1 MGAYKQPLTRKIEK
15 MKFNNP
21 ETQAIYDA
29 LIQNTHELFT
39 IPNSM
44 LPEAYHN
51 KRDGGRTLENLNSL
65 HAKKTEESPHVIE
78 KREKAERIEEY
89 RKQNDSL
96 GVVNY
101 QTESPDFSIDYKVD
115 EDRLYAKQ
123 IRFAQL
129 INLDLEDDDAL

>member
-1 MGAYKQPLTRKIEK
+1 

-29 LIQNTHELFT
+29 MIQNTRELFT
-39 IPNSM
+39 VPNSM

-65 HAKKTEESPHVIE
+65 HAKKTEESAHVVE
-78 KREKAERIEEY
+78 KREKAERVKQY
-89 RKQNDSL
+89 REQYETLGEVNHQTQN
-96 GVVNY
+96 
-101 QTESPDFSIDYKVD
+101 PDFSIDYKVD

>member
-1 MGAYKQPLTRKIEK
+1 

-29 LIQNTHELFT
+29 MIQNTRELFT
-39 IPNSM
+39 VPNSM

-65 HAKKTEESPHVIE
+65 HAKKTEESAHVVE
-78 KREKAERIEEY
+78 KREKAERVKQY
-89 RKQNDSL
+89 REQYDNLGEVNHQTQN
-96 GVVNY
+96 
-101 QTESPDFSIDYKVD
+101 PDFSIDYKVD

-129 INLDLEDDDAL
+129 INLDLEDDDAI

>member
-1 MGAYKQPLTRKIEK
+1 

-29 LIQNTHELFT
+29 MIQNTRELFT

-44 LPEAYHN
+44 LPEEYHN

-65 HAKKTEESPHVIE
+65 HAKKTEESAYVVE
-78 KREKAERIEEY
+78 KREKAERVKQY
-89 RKQNDSL
+89 REQYETLGEVNHQTQN
-96 GVVNY
+96 
-101 QTESPDFSIDYKVD
+101 PDFSIDYKVD

>member
-1 MGAYKQPLTRKIEK
+1 

-29 LIQNTHELFT
+29 MIQNTHELFT
-39 IPNSM
+39 VPNSM

-65 HAKKTEESPHVIE
+65 HAKKTEESAHVVE
-78 KREKAERIEEY
+78 KREKAERVKQY
-89 RKQNDSL
+89 REQYETLGEVNHQTQN
-96 GVVNY
+96 
-101 QTESPDFSIDYKVD
+101 PDFSIDYKVD

>member
-1 MGAYKQPLTRKIEK
+1 

-29 LIQNTHELFT
+29 LVQNTHELVT

>member
-1 MGAYKQPLTRKIEK
+1 

-29 LIQNTHELFT
+29 MIQNTRELFT
-39 IPNSM
+39 VPNSM

-96 GVVNY
+96 GAVNY

-115 EDRLYAKQ
+115 EYRLYAKQ